1 MADQA
6 GTGVPAGFR
15 AVRRVSPT
23 QQVREQLFA
32 AIQRGDYRPGSLLP
46 SERVLGESF
55 GVSRV
60 SVREAIAGLGAMG
73 LITVQHGRG
82 AFVRESVTE
91 QYAGPFGRYLEL
103 HREQLL
109 ELLKVRGALDELAAE
124 EASLNGT
131 PEGLRRIADACSGF
145 RLALEAEDLDFARL
159 AELDVAFH
167 LSIAQA
173 TGGELLPRLLSEL
186 NGIFDESRRMT
197 LARSGQLERSAKQH
211 QAIADAI
218 LAGGAKAAGRVAN
231 RHVDSIRQWVSDLPG
246 RQPAL

>member
-1 MADQA
+1 MADHA
-6 GTGVPAGFR
+6 STPAPVGFS
-15 AVRRVSPT
+15 AVRRGSPT
-23 QQVREQLFA
+23 QLVREQLFA
-32 AIQRGDYRPGSLLP
+32 AIQRGDYQPGSLLP
-46 SERVLGESF
+46 SERMLGESF

-131 PEGLRRIADACSGF
+131 PEGLRRIVDACDGF
-145 RLALEAEDLDFARL
+145 RHALEAEDRDFARL

-167 LSIAQA
+167 LSIAKA

-197 LARSGQLERSAKQH
+197 LARSGQLDRSVKQH

-218 LAGGAKAAGRVAN
+218 LAGGARVAGRVAN
-231 RHVDSIRQWVSDLPG
+231 RHVNSIRQWVSDLPG
-246 RQPAL
+246 RPPAP